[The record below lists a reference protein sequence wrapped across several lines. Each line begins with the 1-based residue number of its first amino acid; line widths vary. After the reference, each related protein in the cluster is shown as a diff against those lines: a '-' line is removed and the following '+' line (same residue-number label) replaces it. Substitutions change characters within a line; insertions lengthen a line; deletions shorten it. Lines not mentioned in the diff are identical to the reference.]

1 MIKISYWDWVA
12 CGRCEKWYEEW
23 DRRPMWITAS
33 EIWTILHIIQKP
45 YSIIISL
52 FIQNISKF
60 LATLAPR
67 FLLAEVSHDEAK
79 MRERRERP
87 LLAGKAPRRWKR
99 NRSVT
104 PAPAPLGFLKR
115 GSFFSW
121 PFLGLEWD
129 WSTVMCLFSVLEPLD
144 SVLNFAKNFD
154 EDGIRTHACRA
165 HWISSPTP

>member
-1 MIKISYWDWVA
+1 MIEISYWDWVA
-12 CGRCEKWYEEW
+12 CGRCEKWYEDW
-23 DRRPMWITAS
+23 DQRPMWMAAS

-45 YSIIISL
+45 SSIIISL
-52 FIQNISKF
+52 FIQNIFKF

-67 FLLAEVSHDEAK
+67 SLLAEVSHDEAK

-87 LLAGKAPRRWKR
+87 LLAGKPPRRWKR

-104 PAPAPLGFLKR
+104 PAPAGGDLSFLD
-115 GSFFSW
+115 
-121 PFLGLEWD
+121 PFLALNKD

>member
-1 MIKISYWDWVA
+1 MFNECLGWKSD
-12 CGRCEKWYEEW
+12 EKLLIFCILNFSFNSLLGVSSGDETLRLMFYILHEDW

-33 EIWTILHIIQKP
+33 EIWTILDIIQKP
-45 YSIIISL
+45 YSIIILL

-60 LATLAPR
+60 FIATL
-67 FLLAEVSHDEAK
+67 
-79 MRERRERP
+79 
-87 LLAGKAPRRWKR
+87 APRRWKR

-115 GSFFSW
+115 GSFLSC
-121 PFLGLEWD
+121 L
-129 WSTVMCLFSVLEPLD
+129 STVMCHFSVLELLD
-144 SVLNFAKNFD
+144 SVLNFAKNVD

>member
-12 CGRCEKWYEEW
+12 CGRCEKWYEDR

-33 EIWTILHIIQKP
+33 EIWKILHIIQKP
-45 YSIIISL
+45 SSIIISL

-104 PAPAPLGFLKR
+104 PAPAPAPLGFLKR
-115 GSFFSW
+115 GSFLSW
-121 PFLGLEWD
+121 PWIKTEVLLCVFFQFL
-129 WSTVMCLFSVLEPLD
+129 
-144 SVLNFAKNFD
+144 N
-154 EDGIRTHACRA
+154 
-165 HWISSPTP
+165 HWTQF